1 MTLATCGWSRT
12 RERIAAGSITR
23 WLGST
28 AQVLE
33 QDGLHVLQVDASR
46 RRHERTDLAAA
57 DEPPSAELDALK
69 PAGPRPTADRRRSE
83 MDVGR
88 GQDLGR
94 LGEGD
99 PVRRR
104 GHRQSEVVDAPDLD
118 GLSVLVSDLDEAARA
133 VSGDPD

>member
-1 MTLATCGWSRT
+1 
-12 RERIAAGSITR
+12 
-23 WLGST
+23 
-28 AQVLE
+28 
-33 QDGLHVLQVDASR
+33 
-46 RRHERTDLAAA
+46 
-57 DEPPSAELDALK
+57 
-69 PAGPRPTADRRRSE
+69 

-118 GLSVLVSDLDEAARA
+118 GLSVLLSDLDEAARA
-133 VSGDPD
+133 VSVDPDSVFLPDDPDPSPSDDAAAAVVEASSDPPLPLAAFFAAAVAVERRSFLAPPDPLSCTFAAVITFRTGPLPHS